1 MKKIKLEHILY
12 FLAVLLAA
20 VFRLT
25 ELGETALSNL
35 ESTQALQALK
45 IFEGTGSPI
54 SASPLYL
61 GFTGVLF
68 SIFGSSDIAA
78 RLIPAILGILFVL
91 APLLFI
97 DKLGKNPAVIL
108 AYFLAVDPFLIYLS
122 REAGS
127 GMLAIFLVILFLGV
141 FLQGNSVW
149 TGIIGMLTLLSG
161 PMAFLGV
168 AAIGL
173 SAITVRGKDIGPN
186 SGEESQKR
194 NIINWKTAVVSAG
207 ITLLIAG
214 MIFFKAPN
222 LVNGAGSSWI
232 EALKG
237 WIISSDPESQGIF
250 SRIMISLLFLIPIAT
265 LLGITGMVRGFLAK
279 NILFGFFTRWAIIA
293 LLIVIIYPA
302 HRVTDLAWVSIPLW
316 AAAAGEIRLWV
327 HKPIDHKSVS
337 YIFAAVSSV
346 LLVFCG
352 SKITNLLVYEPGTAD
367 YQLAIAGIALT
378 LLMLVVAAFLIG
390 WGWSWKASFFGL
402 GIGVMVVL
410 TIITLNMSRRAAG
423 MGNAQTANILNPA
436 PIPLESRLL
445 KKTIDDVSLQNRG
458 VTGDLEIFFFKL
470 KDPYLRWAL
479 QDYAKTSFIDSFGK
493 EETPELVV
501 TSGSDIL
508 ALPASYRGQDFV
520 QSAEVPWSLLTVKEW
535 MKWLLYGEA
544 PLQKQY
550 LILWARNDLF
560 PSGNPETPGK

>member
-1 MKKIKLEHILY
+1 
-12 FLAVLLAA
+12 
-20 VFRLT
+20 
-25 ELGETALSNL
+25 
-35 ESTQALQALK
+35 
-45 IFEGTGSPI
+45 
-54 SASPLYL
+54 
-61 GFTGVLF
+61 
-68 SIFGSSDIAA
+68 
-78 RLIPAILGILFVL
+78 
-91 APLLFI
+91 
-97 DKLGKNPAVIL
+97 
-108 AYFLAVDPFLIYLS
+108 
-122 REAGS
+122 
-127 GMLAIFLVILFLGV
+127 
-141 FLQGNSVW
+141 
-149 TGIIGMLTLLSG
+149 
-161 PMAFLGV
+161 
-168 AAIGL
+168 
-173 SAITVRGKDIGPN
+173 
-186 SGEESQKR
+186 
-194 NIINWKTAVVSAG
+194 
-207 ITLLIAG
+207 
-214 MIFFKAPN
+214 
-222 LVNGAGSSWI
+222 
-232 EALKG
+232 
-237 WIISSDPESQGIF
+237 
-250 SRIMISLLFLIPIAT
+250 
-265 LLGITGMVRGFLAK
+265 MVRGFLAK
-279 NILFGFFTRWAIIA
+279 NFMSRFFTRWAIIA

-316 AAAAGEIRLWV
+316 AAAAGEIHLWV
-327 HKPIDHKSVS
+327 HKPLDHKSVS
-337 YIFAAVSSV
+337 YIFAAASSV

-410 TIITLNMSRRAAG
+410 TIFTLNMSRRAAG

-470 KDPYLRWAL
+470 QNPFLRWAL

-508 ALPASYRGQDFV
+508 TLPASYRGQDFV

-560 PSGNPETPGK
+560 PLGNPETPGK

>member
-1 MKKIKLEHILY
+1 MKKIKIEHILY

-35 ESTQALQALK
+35 ESTQALQAFK
-45 IFEGTGSPI
+45 IFEGAGSPI

-61 GFTGVLF
+61 GFTSVLF

-78 RLIPAILGILFVL
+78 RMIPALFGILFVL
-91 APLLFI
+91 APLLFR

-108 AYFLAVDPFLIYLS
+108 AFFLAVDPFLIYLS

-127 GMLAIFLVILFLGV
+127 GISAIFSVIFFLGV
-141 FLQGNSVW
+141 FLQGYSVR
-149 TGIIGMLTLLSG
+149 TGIFGMLTLLSG
-161 PMAFLGV
+161 PMAFPGI

-173 SAITVRGKDIGPN
+173 SAIGVRGNGTETD
-186 SGEESQKR
+186 SGEESHKR
-194 NIINWKTAVVSAG
+194 KSVNWKTVIVSAG

-214 MIFFKAPN
+214 MLFFKAPY
-222 LVNGAGSSWI
+222 LVNGAGASWI

-237 WIISSDPESQGIF
+237 WIISSDSGSRGIF
-250 SRIMISLLFLIPIAT
+250 SRIIISLIFLIPIAT

-279 NILFGFFTRWAIIA
+279 NKKSGFFSRWAIIA
-293 LLIVIIYPA
+293 LVIVLLYPA

-316 AAAAGEIRLWV
+316 ASAAGEFNLWV
-327 HKPIDHKSVS
+327 HKPFNHKSVS
-337 YIFAAVSSV
+337 YIFAAASSV

-352 SKITNLLVYEPGTAD
+352 SKITNLLIYEPGSAD

-410 TIITLNMSRRAAG
+410 TLFTLNMSRRAAG
-423 MGNAQTANILNPA
+423 MGNAQTANILNPE
-436 PIPLESRLL
+436 PTPLESRLL

-458 VTGDLEIFFFKL
+458 VTGELEIFFYKL
-470 KDPYLRWAL
+470 RAPYLHWTFK
-479 QDYAKTSFIDSFGK
+479 DYAKTSFIDSFGK

-501 TSGSDIL
+501 TSGSDLL

-520 QSAEVPWSLLTVKEW
+520 RSAEVPWSLLTVKEW
-535 MKWLLYGEA
+535 MKWFFYGEA

-550 LILWARNDLF
+550 LILWVRNDLF
-560 PSGNPETPGK
+560 PPGNPGTPGQ